1 MRRRDL
7 LKSVIVLSAGSV
19 PLASSPS
26 NSNLLSISNSNINE
40 PNSDLIRVDFLSDLV
55 SLKELPHKV
64 IIRVKN
70 YSKNIHFDEPAFFTY
85 DKYDNTTRE
94 DGGLCIISPIGGRF
108 KRDCFGVIKANWFG
122 VSTNSLRVEELK
134 HPSDLFMFNKLSG
147 LLRTSLKVGY
157 YNNFAFNAAL
167 DACSSSDVLE
177 FTQGSDYLI
186 DGPLISK
193 SCFSINGKGSRIIVA
208 KSIPIGARVLTIGL
222 QKSAQK
228 QIKFTVTK
236 GSDKFPIS
244 EIKFLSNLKIGDLIS
259 FKSYE
264 IRCGQQYK
272 NIRPYFHGM
281 RAVIKGISSSYITI
295 DRCFYETFEVNEIY
309 LHEGSSN
316 LSINDLI
323 IDTTSFQDGIP
334 PLTGIQIT
342 GTNISLN
349 RLKISGSESCG
360 TGISIIGCNATINN
374 TSVSGFCNIQGLPLP
389 GRTGYG
395 IFVDCNN
402 TIIDDCFFKSNKHHV
417 SCASRDYVMSDLLI
431 KNCSALTSL
440 TDRSKDVN
448 AAFDLHA
455 NVIGNVEFN
464 NLYINTQG
472 PAFNIRNGSA
482 HIYECNIVS
491 SRYNKKTPALINVFD
506 YNFVSNI
513 IFQKNKLNCGNN
525 LRLFH
530 FGEIANVDVIDVSN
544 NIGSIGAL
552 FDHDLKDMNVQKLSI
567 TYNRLS
573 GIRFLMNINILDK
586 DSALNI
592 GFLELGNNS
601 FLQSGNQSIEN
612 HDFFLR
618 INSHSDNEQCS
629 SLVRIN
635 EFHIIDCSFNIRS
648 NDLILSGVNI
658 SNLNITNSKILSVNG
673 YGRIHMPNSS
683 ISELS
688 IDNLRTNLDIEFDV
702 LNSHCRHVERITII
716 KSNLSSLIFN
726 FNDTSIGK
734 YNLHTYDINGNTF
747 YCKNNYPV
755 NFNSKRHIII
765 DGVVFSSNKIFSSS
779 ISEIYNNKL
788 VLFTGTLFG
797 NEIITSTGNYH

>member
-1 MRRRDL
+1 MKRRDL
-7 LKSVIVLSAGSV
+7 LKSFIVLTAGSV

-26 NSNLLSISNSNINE
+26 DSNLLSISSTNNGE
-40 PNSDLIRVDFLSDLV
+40 PNSDLIHIDFLSDLD
-55 SLKELPHKV
+55 SLKELPHNV
-64 IIRVKN
+64 TIRVKH

-85 DKYDNTTRE
+85 DKYDNVTRE

-108 KRDCFGVIKANWFG
+108 KRDFSGVIKANWFG
-122 VSTNSLRVEELK
+122 ASTNNLRVEELK
-134 HPSDLFMFNKLSG
+134 HPSDLFMFNKLSS
-147 LLRTSLKVGY
+147 LFRTELAVGY
-157 YNNFAFNAAL
+157 YNNFAINAAL
-167 DACSSSDVLE
+167 DACSASNVLE

-193 SCFSINGKGSRIIVA
+193 NCFSINGRGSRIIVA
-208 KSIPIGARVLTIGL
+208 KSIPLGARVLTIGR
-222 QKSAQK
+222 QKGVQK

-259 FKSYE
+259 FKSHE
-264 IRCGQQYK
+264 IRCGQQYE

-281 RAVIKGISSSYITI
+281 RAVIKDISSNYIII
-295 DRCFYETFEVNEIY
+295 DRYFYAPFEVNEIY

-323 IDTTSFQDGIP
+323 IDTTSFQDARP

-349 RLKISGSESCG
+349 RLTISGSEYCG

-402 TIIDDCFFKSNKHHV
+402 TIIDNCFFKANKHHV

-431 KNCSALTSL
+431 KNCSALTTL
-440 TDRSKDVN
+440 ADRFKDVN

-472 PAFNIRNGSA
+472 PAFNIRNGDA
-482 HIYECNIVS
+482 HIYGCNIIS

-506 YNFVSNI
+506 YKSVNNI

-530 FGEIANVDVIDVSN
+530 FGEITDIELIDVSN

-552 FDHDLKDMNVQKLSI
+552 FDHDLKNMNIQKLSI
-567 TYNRLS
+567 TYNRVS
-573 GIRFLMNINILDK
+573 GMRFLMNINMLDK
-586 DSALNI
+586 DSSLNI
-592 GFLELGNNS
+592 GFLEFDSNS
-601 FLQSGNQSIEN
+601 FLQSGNQKIEN
-612 HDFFLR
+612 HNFFIK
-618 INSHSDNEQCS
+618 INSYSDYKQCS
-629 SLVRIN
+629 SLVSIN
-635 EFHIIDCSFNIRS
+635 EFHIVDCSFNIRA
-648 NDLILSGVNI
+648 NDLIFSGVDI
-658 SNLNITNSKILSVNG
+658 SNLNIANSKIITTNG

-683 ISELS
+683 INELS

-702 LNSHCRHVERITII
+702 LNSHCRRVKKITIG
-716 KSNLSSLIFN
+716 KSNLRSIILN
-726 FNDTSIGK
+726 FNDDSIDK
-734 YNLHTYDINGNTF
+734 YNLHTYNIIGNNF
-747 YCKNNYPV
+747 FSKNSYPMV
-755 NFNSKRHIII
+755 FNSKRSIII
-765 DGVVFSSNKIFSSS
+765 DGVIFSSNKILSSS

-788 VLFTGTLFG
+788 VLFSGTLFG
-797 NEIITSTGNYH
+797 NEIITATGNYH